1 MQQAPDRNPVILG
14 SAAPRAIEWAA
25 EAIVDGGVI
34 ALPTDTVYGLAAA
47 LTHPAA
53 LERIFEIKGRDLTKT
68 LPILISSPDMLSHLA
83 QGIDARIALLLDTFW
98 PGPLT
103 MVVPAVPGLADAL
116 VAPDGTIGVRMPNH
130 SLALEVIGKAGG
142 MVACTSANRSG
153 QPPARSSAEVAATI
167 GRMIDLTLDGG
178 ITPGGV
184 PSTVLAIRGG
194 RPVVLREGAISIEEI
209 AEAWEELILDTDL

>member
-14 SAAPRAIEWAA
+14 AAAPRSIEWAA

-130 SLALEVIGKAGG
+130 SLAIEVIGKAGG

-153 QPPARSSAEVAATI
+153 QPPARTSAEVAATI

-209 AEAWEELILDTDL
+209 AAAWEELILDTDL

>member
-53 LERIFEIKGRDLTKT
+53 LERIFEIKGRDLSKT
-68 LPILISSPDMLSHLA
+68 LPILISSPDKLSHLA
-83 QGIDARIALLLDTFW
+83 EGIDARIALLLESFW

-103 MVVPAVPGLADAL
+103 MVVSAVPGLADAV

-142 MVACTSANRSG
+142 MIACTSANRSG
-153 QPPARSSAEVAATI
+153 QPPARTSAEVAATI

-184 PSTVLAIRGG
+184 PSTVLAIRDG

-209 AEAWEELILDTDL
+209 AAAWEELILNTDL

>member
-53 LERIFEIKGRDLTKT
+53 LERIFEIKGRDLSKT
-68 LPILISSPDMLSHLA
+68 LPILISSPDKLSHLA
-83 QGIDARIALLLDTFW
+83 EGIDARIALLLETFW

-103 MVVPAVPGLADAL
+103 IVVAAVPGLADAV

-153 QPPARSSAEVAATI
+153 QPPARTSAEVAATI

-184 PSTVLAIRGG
+184 PSTVLAIRDG

-209 AEAWEELILDTDL
+209 AAAWEELILDTDL

>member
-14 SAAPRAIEWAA
+14 SASPRAIEWAA

-53 LERIFEIKGRDLTKT
+53 LERIYEIKGRDLSKT
-68 LPILISSPDMLSHLA
+68 LPILISSPDMLGHLA
-83 QGIDARIALLLDTFW
+83 YGIDARIALLLEKFW

-103 MVVPAVPGLADAL
+103 MVVPAASGLADAV

-153 QPPARSSAEVAATI
+153 QPPARTSAEVAATI
-167 GRMIDLTLDGG
+167 GRLIDLTLDGG

-184 PSTVLAIRGG
+184 PSTVLAIRSA
-194 RPVVLREGAISIEEI
+194 RPVVLREGAISVEEI
-209 AEAWEELILDTDL
+209 AAAWEELILDTDL

>member
-53 LERIFEIKGRDLTKT
+53 LERIFEIKGRDLSKT
-68 LPILISSPDMLSHLA
+68 LPILISSPDKLSHLA
-83 QGIDARIALLLDTFW
+83 EGIDARIALLLETFW

-103 MVVPAVPGLADAL
+103 MVVSAVPGLADAV

-153 QPPARSSAEVAATI
+153 QPPARTSAEVAATI

-184 PSTVLAIRGG
+184 PSTVLAIRDG

-209 AEAWEELILDTDL
+209 AAAWEELILDTDL

>member
-1 MQQAPDRNPVILG
+1 MQQASDRNPVILG
-14 SAAPRAIEWAA
+14 AAAPRSIEWAA

-34 ALPTDTVYGLAAA
+34 AMPTDTVYGLAAA

-53 LERIFEIKGRDLTKT
+53 LERIFEIKGRDLSKT

-83 QGIDARIALLLDTFW
+83 EGIDARIALLLDTFW

-103 MVVPAVPGLADAL
+103 MVVPAVPGLAGAL

-130 SLALEVIGKAGG
+130 SLAIEVIGKAGG
-142 MVACTSANRSG
+142 MIACTSANRSG
-153 QPPARSSAEVAATI
+153 WPPARTSAEVAATI
-167 GRMIDLTLDGG
+167 GRTIDLTLDGG

-194 RPVVLREGAISIEEI
+194 IPVVLREGAISIEEI
-209 AEAWEELILDTDL
+209 AAAWEELILDTDL